1 MSRRRLDALP
11 AFIVALVVGVIQI
24 MGSRGADL
32 RMHYQPVHL
41 DILAYALLLSGPL
54 ALLLRRRFPVPV
66 LVTVMTVTVCYLLRG
81 YVLGPVFLSLVV
93 AISTAVI
100 RGHRAAGWLVTLG
113 GMALVDLGSLVTPL
127 GPFRLERWTSGHSL
141 AMLAWML
148 FILTGSEL
156 LRIRTER
163 AGELRRTRAEEARRQ
178 ASEERLR
185 IARELH
191 DVLAHNISMINVQA
205 GVALHLMDER
215 PEQARTALTAIKEA
229 SKEALSE
236 VRSVLG
242 VLRQVDE
249 DAPRSPA
256 PGLARLDDVV
266 ARTRAAGIT
275 VRTRTAGEPVPLPAG
290 VDLAAFRIIQEALTN
305 VTRHAG
311 PGVTAEVRVAYED
324 GELVLEISDDG
335 RGAPGELPS
344 GGNGIPGMR
353 ERVTALGGS
362 LTAAPREDAHGFRVH
377 ARLPVTGTTTREHD

>member
-1 MSRRRLDALP
+1 MSRRLSALP
-11 AFIVALVVGVIQI
+11 TFVLTIAVGFIQI
-24 MGSRGADL
+24 VGSNGADR

-66 LVTVMTVTVCYLLRG
+66 LVTVMTVTACYVLRG

-93 AISTAVI
+93 AIGTAVI
-100 RGHRAAGWLVTLG
+100 RGHRTAGWAVTCG
-113 GMALVDLGSLVTPL
+113 GLAVIDLGAVFTPA
-127 GPFRLERWTSGHSL
+127 GPLRLERWTSGHAL
-141 AMLAWML
+141 GMLAWML
-148 FILTGSEL
+148 VVLTGAEL
-156 LRIRTER
+156 LRIRAER
-163 AGELRRTRAEEARRQ
+163 ASEMRRTRAEEERRQ

-215 PEQARTALTAIKEA
+215 PEHARTALAAIKEA

-256 PGLARLDDVV
+256 AGLARLDDVV
-266 ARTRAAGIT
+266 ARTRVAGIT
-275 VRTRTAGEPVPLPAG
+275 VRTTTTGEARPLPAG
-290 VDLAAFRIIQEALTN
+290 VDLAAFRIVQEALTN

-311 PGVTAEVRVAYED
+311 PGVTADVKVAYED
-324 GELVLEISDDG
+324 GELRLEVTDDG
-335 RGAPGELPS
+335 RGAAGDLPS

-353 ERVTALGGS
+353 ERVAALGGS
-362 LTAAPREDAHGFRVH
+362 LSAGPREDTTGFRVR
-377 ARLPVTGTTTREHD
+377 ARLPVTDTKEHD